1 MITQETKPVKT
12 WGGFDLAILKVKSKS
27 TRKNRSSY
35 NKTYKPPRSTSY
47 YYPLVELTDTT
58 MCKLRIHELLLS
70 LAFAKHKH
78 PRLWLWDPTQ
88 RFSNTNSPVCDSK
101 TTFEGLD
108 HQHLWWLEKV
118 ATSTIPDLEIL
129 QGIAPVEN
137 IRKLFRNKT
146 LNTKEAHS
154 FLSKKPLKNVFRVS
168 FIYWEK

>member
-12 WGGFDLAILKVKSKS
+12 WGWFNLAILKVKSKS

-47 YYPLVELTDTT
+47 CYPLVELTDTT
-58 MCKLRIHELLLS
+58 TCKLRIYGLLLS

-101 TTFEGLD
+101 TTLDGLD
-108 HQHLWWLEKV
+108 HQHFWWLEKA
-118 ATSTIPDLEIL
+118 ATSTTPDLEIL
-129 QGIAPVEN
+129 QGITSVED
-137 IRKLFRNKT
+137 IREL
-146 LNTKEAHS
+146 LGTK
-154 FLSKKPLKNVFRVS
+154 P
-168 FIYWEK
+168 